1 MRLIN
6 CSKSVKLYEVFE
18 TDEKIYLVIE
28 LLYGGDLFDR
38 IINTDTEK
46 WSYEELDDLIYGL
59 TKTFNFF
66 MEAECVNG
74 VIEISNDNNDDT

>member
-1 MRLIN
+1 M
-6 CSKSVKLYEVFE
+6 
-18 TDEKIYLVIE
+18 
-28 LLYGGDLFDR
+28 
-38 IINTDTEK
+38 NTDTEK

-74 VIEISNDNNDDT
+74 VIEISNDNDDT